1 MPPPEDTPRAAVL
14 EAARWLTSLAPGRL
28 AELRR
33 MDTQH
38 PAPVFWRLAA
48 RYPNT
53 IGPREE
59 TWMHIAGILA
69 LLTPKGSP
77 AHSEKPPLHNPKR
90 PLGAVLCDGGDT
102 AWPDLARGQPR
113 PALSELR
120 LAMLLASRGTQRPT
134 LLRRAA
140 RSLARSMQPGSGVNV
155 IDIAYALL
163 RAQNTAGIARAY
175 YERLDRATRAVERTE
190 SSQGHPQ

>member
-1 MPPPEDTPRAAVL
+1 MPPPEDTFQNAAL
-14 EAARWLTSLAPGRL
+14 DAARWLIRLTPGPL

-53 IGPREE
+53 IGSREE
-59 TWMHIAGILA
+59 TWMHIVGILA
-69 LLTPKGSP
+69 LLTPKGNP
-77 AHSEKPPLHNPKR
+77 AQSEKPPLHHPKR

-102 AWPDLARGQPR
+102 TWPDLARGQPR

-140 RSLARSMQPGSGVNV
+140 RSLAQSMQPDSGVNV
-155 IDIAYALL
+155 VDIAYALL
-163 RAQNTAGIARAY
+163 RTQDTAGIARAY
-175 YERLDRATRAVERTE
+175 YARLDKATRAVERTE
-190 SSQGHPQ
+190 TSQGHP